1 MSHMYYDLWY
11 YYYYSQVVRI
21 FKANNSKYGFIS
33 NVKLF
38 IIISKLCNQS
48 GLYHQVNRFGLKYRA
63 DIIGKYWQFLQA
75 KDFY

>member
-1 MSHMYYDLWY
+1 
-11 YYYYSQVVRI
+11 VVRL

-33 NVKLF
+33 NVKSF
-38 IIISKLCNQS
+38 IIIISKLCNQNFNAS

>member
-1 MSHMYYDLWY
+1 M
-11 YYYYSQVVRI
+11 VRL

-33 NVKLF
+33 NVKSLIF
-38 IIISKLCNQS
+38 TLCNQNFNAS

-63 DIIGKYWQFLQA
+63 DIIGKYNWQFLQA